1 LEKINQRTMKVEELA
16 QIFENNSNCYADCD
30 EVILAMDKPRFV
42 KVVSEI
48 IQKDDWISVKDRLP
62 EPGVNCLTY
71 WQIKYPAVT
80 EKYID
85 VSEVITKCGTRRTS
99 ITHWKP
105 LPDPPK
111 DL

>member
-1 LEKINQRTMKVEELA
+1 MKPEELA

-30 EVILAMDKPRFV
+30 EVILAMDKQRFV

-62 EPGVNCLTY
+62 EVLPYRHENVLIAKSNGVVMEALYNSKVKKFLTLSFEHIKHDVDY
-71 WQIKYPAVT
+71 WRLMLK
-80 EKYID
+80 
-85 VSEVITKCGTRRTS
+85 
-99 ITHWKP
+99 H
-105 LPDPPK
+105 PK